1 MNQHGNITSIP
12 YSLPAAVK
20 DLGEPEEIFP
30 PSMQR
35 SSLGTLMGSLLA
47 ITALLLFGIGVMLL
61 YCAVHP
67 FGTNPPPAA
76 VCWGAG
82 AGLTLLAFGAVFGS
96 YYYLSGKG
104 DNRQAYLI
112 FPQCLI
118 EILPTQ
124 HRVIP
129 WESIREKLATSKATV
144 AALRTFRF
152 STGTGKDVAFDSSLP
167 KHEDLAALLRTRG
180 GKPATSRI
188 PAKAP
193 ALPATS
199 AKPLIRPVSAD
210 SARPPQDETVSMDS
224 AILANPELLM
234 QPMNALVQTLIQAAP
249 RYCSVLHL
257 IADVRTEN
265 GRSSIL
271 FTHGSPLEPA
281 AYTTLVPDNI
291 AHASFAVID
300 RMLRQD
306 AVFPGFEILLR
317 KTSPE
322 NWNVKFHRMDQPD
335 PEFSDLP
342 RCPLRLCGYGLSLV
356 PLVGT
361 TFRWMR
367 NVNPPGVIAAAGGSD
382 PQGPFKQVQ
391 VILADAGN
399 KLVLGQGVTKAQEVL
414 EVAEGPDARK
424 WIIETPQFRAVWPNG
439 LDLRSPLA
447 SRTRFD
453 LVGPQPDGTL
463 VFVQGPR
470 CADERVLDTMAAEG
484 QQEVARG
491 KTSAGHPWIELRY
504 DSQGTLW
511 RQRHYARTLSQQTCF
526 VVTVQ
531 CPQAAVEKIFPAAD
545 ELADSLAQPLHS

>member
-1 MNQHGNITSIP
+1 
-12 YSLPAAVK
+12 
-20 DLGEPEEIFP
+20 
-30 PSMQR
+30 
-35 SSLGTLMGSLLA
+35 MGSLLA
-47 ITALLLFGIGVMLL
+47 ITALLLFGIGFMLL
-61 YCAVHP
+61 YCAVRP

-82 AGLTLLAFGAVFGS
+82 AGLTLLAFGAMFGS

-129 WESIREKLATSKATV
+129 WESIREKPATSNATV
-144 AALRTFRF
+144 AALRSFRF
-152 STGTGKDVAFDSSLP
+152 STGTGKDMAFDSSLP
-167 KHEDLAALLRTRG
+167 RHEDLAALLRTRG
-180 GKPATSRI
+180 GKPAAS
-188 PAKAP
+188 
-193 ALPATS
+193 PATS
-199 AKPLIRPVSAD
+199 AKSLTSPVSAD
-210 SARPPQDETVSMDS
+210 SARRQQIETVGMDS
-224 AILANPELLM
+224 TILANPELLM

-249 RYCSVLHL
+249 LHCSLLHL

-271 FTHGSPLEPA
+271 FTHGSPLQPA
-281 AYTTLVPDNI
+281 EYTTLVPDNI

-300 RMLRQD
+300 RMLRLD

-322 NWNVKFHRMDQPD
+322 NWNVRFHRMDQPD
-335 PEFSDLP
+335 PEFSGLP

-367 NVNPPGVIAAAGGSD
+367 NVNPPGVIAAARGSD
-382 PQGPFKQVQ
+382 PQGPFRQVQ
-391 VILADAGN
+391 VILGDAGN
-399 KLVLGQGVTKAQEVL
+399 KLVLGQGVTRTQEVL

-424 WIIETPQFRAVWPNG
+424 WVIETPLFRGVWPNG

-447 SRTRFD
+447 SKTRFD

-470 CADERVLDTMAAEG
+470 CADERALDTMAAEG

-491 KTSAGHPWIELRY
+491 KTSAGHPWTELGY
-504 DSQGTLW
+504 DFEGAPW
-511 RQRHYARTLSQQTCF
+511 RQRHYVRTLSPQACF

-531 CPQAAVEKIFPAAD
+531 CPQAAAEKIFPAAD

>member
-1 MNQHGNITSIP
+1 LAATKNPTMNQPGNFTSIP

-20 DLGEPEEIFP
+20 ALGEPEEIFP

-47 ITALLLFGIGVMLL
+47 ITALLLFGVGVMLL

-104 DNRQAYLI
+104 DNWQAYLI
-112 FPQCLI
+112 FPQGLI

-129 WESIREKLATSKATV
+129 WESIREKPATSKATV

-152 STGTGKDVAFDSSLP
+152 STGTSKDVAFDSSLP
-167 KHEDLAALLRTRG
+167 RHEDLAALLRTRG
-180 GKPATSRI
+180 RKPAASPVTN
-188 PAKAP
+188 
-193 ALPATS
+193 T
-199 AKPLIRPVSAD
+199 KPLTRPVSAD
-210 SARPPQDETVSMDS
+210 SARPQQIETVGMDS
-224 AILANPELLM
+224 TILANPELLM

-249 RYCSVLHL
+249 RHCSLLHF

-281 AYTTLVPDNI
+281 EYTTLVPDNI

-300 RMLRQD
+300 RMLQLD

-322 NWNVKFHRMDQPD
+322 NWKVKFHRMDQPD

-367 NVNPPGVIAAAGGSD
+367 NVSPPGVIAAARGSD
-382 PQGPFKQVQ
+382 SQGPFKQVQ
-391 VILADAGN
+391 VILGDAGN
-399 KLVLGQGVTKAQEVL
+399 KLVLGQGVTKTQEVL
-414 EVAEGPDARK
+414 EVAEGPDDRN
-424 WIIETPQFRAVWPNG
+424 WVIETPLFRAVWPNG
-439 LDLRSPLA
+439 LDLRAPLA
-447 SRTRFD
+447 SKTRFD

-470 CADERVLDTMAAEG
+470 RADERVLDTLAAEG

-491 KTSAGHPWIELRY
+491 KTSAGHPWTELGY
-504 DSQGTLW
+504 DFQGTPW
-511 RQRHYARTLSQQTCF
+511 RQRHYARLLSPQTCF

-531 CPQAAVEKIFPAAD
+531 CPQAAAEKIFPAAD
-545 ELADSLAQPLHS
+545 ELADSLVQPLHS

>member
-1 MNQHGNITSIP
+1 MNQPGDMTSIP

-20 DLGEPEEIFP
+20 ALGEPEEIFP

-47 ITALLLFGIGVMLL
+47 ITSLLLFGIGVMLL

-82 AGLTLLAFGAVFGS
+82 AALTLLAFGAVFGS
-96 YYYLSGKG
+96 YYYLAGRG

-118 EILPTQ
+118 EMLPTQ

-129 WESIREKLATSKATV
+129 WESIREKLDTSKATV
-144 AALRTFRF
+144 AALRSFRF
-152 STGTGKDVAFDSSLP
+152 STGTSKDVAFDSSLP
-167 KHEDLAALLRTRG
+167 RHEDLATLLRTRG
-180 GKPATSRI
+180 GKLSTSRI
-188 PAKAP
+188 PAKTP
-193 ALPATS
+193 ASPATS
-199 AKPLIRPVSAD
+199 AKPLTRSVSAD
-210 SARPPQDETVSMDS
+210 SACAQQNETVGMDS
-224 AILANPELLM
+224 AILANPELLK

-249 RYCSVLHL
+249 RHSSLLHL

-271 FTHGSPLEPA
+271 FTYGSPLEPA
-281 AYTTLVPDNI
+281 EYTTLVPDNI

-300 RMLRQD
+300 PMLRLD

-322 NWNVKFHRMDQPD
+322 NWNVKFHRMDQPS
-335 PEFSDLP
+335 PEFLDLP

-367 NVNPPGVIAAAGGSD
+367 NVNPPGVIAAARGSD

-391 VILADAGN
+391 VILGEAGN
-399 KLVLGQGVTKAQEVL
+399 KLALGQGVTKTEEVI
-414 EVAEGPDARK
+414 EVAEGPDARQ
-424 WIIETPQFRAVWPNG
+424 WIIETPLFRSVWPNG

-447 SRTRFD
+447 SKTRFD

-470 CADERVLDTMAAEG
+470 WGDERILDTMATEG

-491 KTSAGHPWIELRY
+491 KTSAGYPWTELRY
-504 DSQGTLW
+504 DVQGTLW
-511 RQRHYARTLSQQTCF
+511 RQRHYARTLSPQTCF

-531 CPQAAVEKIFPAAD
+531 CPQAAADKIFPAAD
-545 ELADSLAQPLHS
+545 ELADSLAQPLHT